1 VITSVFCRLSMPL
14 ALLVG
19 SVLLSGC
26 SGEENI
32 QLKKLDPKLDSIL
45 DAPPKD
51 YVEKRKAFSAA
62 PGSSSKIGRD
72 PTGISKVPAP

>member
-1 VITSVFCRLSMPL
+1 VIKSTFRHLSKPL

-19 SVLLSGC
+19 GVLLSGC
-26 SGEENI
+26 SGEESI
-32 QLKKLDPKLDSIL
+32 PLKKLDPKLDSVF

-51 YVEKRKAFSAA
+51 FIDKRKAFA

-72 PTGISKVPAP
+72 PTGISQEPASQ